1 MGEQPKTAMPGT
13 PHRVEVELMTTKVLR
28 AWSMVILGLG
38 VPFGVALGL
47 ALCKFALRGG
57 AVGGEILLLPI
68 MAVAMRVTFC
78 WGRWIR

>member
-1 MGEQPKTAMPGT
+1 MKMKI
-13 PHRVEVELMTTKVLR
+13 MR

-47 ALCKFALRGG
+47 AICKFALRGG

-68 MAVAMRVTFC
+68 MIAVMSVTFC
-78 WGRWIR
+78 WGRWSR